1 MSNLICQ
8 KDMKAKSKG
17 NNKHGKDYQTFE
29 ECVEDIMED
38 GDVLP
43 NDWQLPHVDQKVYPS
58 KS

>member
-17 NNKHGKDYQTFE
+17 NNKHGEDYEAFE

-38 GDVLP
+38 GDILP
-43 NDWQLPHVDQKVYPS
+43 NDRQLPHVDEKVYPS